1 MSLEVQ
7 NLSAGYGP
15 AQVLFDV
22 NFKLNRGQSLGI
34 AGRNGAGK
42 STLIKAILGV
52 QVWRQGALLWNTAPL
67 AQTPT
72 HKLAELGIGFCPDDR
87 GLFSMLSCQ
96 EHLRLAAPKFS
107 KEAIEVGYS
116 LFPRL
121 KERAHVQA
129 TKLSGGEQQ
138 MLAIARLFVS
148 DADLLL
154 IDEPTEGIAPMIVA
168 DILKALKELKKR
180 GKTLLVADQNFD
192 FLSELSDDLLMLSEG
207 QIKESITQ
215 SDFKKRKEDLTKWLH
230 L

>member
-1 MSLEVQ
+1 
-7 NLSAGYGP
+7 LS
-15 AQVLFDV
+15 
-22 NFKLNRGQSLGI
+22 
-34 AGRNGAGK
+34 
-42 STLIKAILGV
+42 
-52 QVWRQGALLWNTAPL
+52 
-67 AQTPT
+67 
-72 HKLAELGIGFCPDDR
+72 ELGIGFCPDDR

-121 KERAHVQA
+121 KERAFVQA

-154 IDEPTEGIAPMIVA
+154 VDEPTEGIAPMIVA

-180 GKTLLVADQNFD
+180 GKTLLVADQNFE
-192 FLSELSDDLLMLSEG
+192 FLSDLSDNLLMLSEG